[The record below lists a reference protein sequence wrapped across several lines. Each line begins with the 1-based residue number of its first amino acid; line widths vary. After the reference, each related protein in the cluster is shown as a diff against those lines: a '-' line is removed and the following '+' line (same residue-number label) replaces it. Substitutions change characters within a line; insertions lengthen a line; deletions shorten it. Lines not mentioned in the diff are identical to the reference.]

1 MKKPLTPGEALNK
14 AAAYCTLCERCIS
27 EVSAKLTAWGVPQ
40 SEQERIIARLTN
52 EKFIDEERYCRAFV
66 NDKVKF
72 NRWGRIKITA
82 ALREK
87 HLPQVHIKEALEN
100 IDEEAYMQSLKEVIE
115 IKRREFK
122 GIDEFATQ
130 QKIIRHAASR
140 GYEPAL
146 IMKTIKYKGDEMDF

>member
-1 MKKPLTPGEALNK
+1 MKKPITPDEALNK

-27 EVSAKLTAWGVPQ
+27 EVSTKLTAWGVPHY
-40 SEQERIIARLTN
+40 ERQKIIARLIE
-52 EKFIDEERYCRAFV
+52 EKFIDEKRYCHAFV

-82 ALREK
+82 ALRDKRLSQE
-87 HLPQVHIKEALEN
+87 HIKEALED
-100 IDEEAYMQSLKEVIE
+100 IDEEVYIQALKETID
-115 IKRREFK
+115 IKRRELK
-122 GIDEFATQ
+122 DKNDLATQ

-146 IMKTIKYKGDEMDF
+146 IIKTIKYKGDEMDF

>member
-27 EVSAKLTAWGVPQ
+27 EVSTKLTAWDVPH
-40 SEQERIIARLTN
+40 SEQEKIIARLTK

-66 NDKVKF
+66 NDKVRF

-87 HLPQVHIKEALEN
+87 RLPQEYIKEALEN
-100 IDEEAYMQSLKEVIE
+100 IDEDIYLQSLQETID
-115 IKRREFK
+115 IKRRELK
-122 GIDEFATQ
+122 GKEDFATQ

-146 IMKTIKYKGDEMDF
+146 IIKTIKYQGDEMDF

>member
-1 MKKPLTPGEALNK
+1 MKKPITPDEALNK

-27 EVSAKLTAWGVPQ
+27 EVSTKLTAWGVPHY
-40 SEQERIIARLTN
+40 EQQKIITRLIE
-52 EKFIDEERYCRAFV
+52 EKFIDEKRYCHAFV

-82 ALREK
+82 ALRDKRLSQE
-87 HLPQVHIKEALEN
+87 HIKEALED
-100 IDEEAYMQSLKEVIE
+100 IDEEVYIQALKETID
-115 IKRREFK
+115 IKRRELK
-122 GIDEFATQ
+122 DKNDLATQ

-146 IMKTIKYKGDEMDF
+146 IIKTIKYKGDEMDF